1 MIDLTPDRYEIKLN
15 KLAIQDTVSNYA
27 LMQSPDHAMHAIVQ
41 TLVGTFI
48 RQLQHSDHITWSISY
63 PTSWWQ
69 HFKQDVMPKWFVKR
83 YPVKLKTETY
93 EYVADL
99 SLVKVADYQMLEAC
113 GPNPIYVQL
122 RRRDPALPDY
132 AGGPSFEAGK
142 RTSYKVAYS

>member
-1 MIDLTPDRYEIKLN
+1 MIDLTPDRHEIKLN
-15 KLAIQDTVSNYA
+15 KLAVQGNVSHYELLQRPDETMNATVMM
-27 LMQSPDHAMHAIVQ
+27 LI
-41 TLVGTFI
+41 GTFI
-48 RQLQHSDHITWSISY
+48 KQLQHSDHVIWSVSY

-99 SLVKVADYQMLEAC
+99 SLVKVADYQMLQAC

-122 RRRDPALPDY
+122 RLRNVTTRDY
-132 AGGPSFEAGK
+132 EGGASFEANK
-142 RTSYKVAYS
+142 HTSHKVAYS